1 MNKIKEILKSQ
12 RGQGVWEYMV
22 ILVGIGAVAYAVS
35 VGLKSGLVGNITEGG
50 KPGTDTTT
58 GQVVDK
64 IETIIDKAAG
74 NPNTGGT
81 GAETNPQ

>member
-1 MNKIKEILKSQ
+1 MKKIKEILKSQ

-35 VGLKSGLVGNITEGG
+35 VGLKSGLVGSTEGTT
-50 KPGTDTTT
+50 PGEDTTT
-58 GQVVDK
+58 GKVVKNIND
-64 IETIIDKAAG
+64 IIGKAAG

-81 GAETNPQ
+81 GGGTNPQ

>member
-1 MNKIKEILKSQ
+1 MKKIKEILKSQ

-35 VGLKSGLVGNITEGG
+35 VGLKSGLVGSEG
-50 KPGTDTTT
+50 TTLDENTTT
-58 GQVVDK
+58 GKVVNN

-81 GAETNPQ
+81 GGGTNPQQ

>member
-35 VGLKSGLVGNITEGG
+35 VGLKSGLVGSTEG
-50 KPGTDTTT
+50 TTLDQNTTT
-58 GQVVDK
+58 GKVVGK
-64 IETIIDKAAG
+64 IESIIDKAAG
-74 NPNTGGT
+74 TSGDGVTDGG
-81 GAETNPQ
+81 TNPQ

>member
-35 VGLKSGLVGNITEGG
+35 VGLKSGLVGTEGG
-50 KPGTDTTT
+50 IPGEDTTT
-58 GQVVDK
+58 GKVVGK
-64 IETIIDKAAG
+64 IESIIDKAAG
-74 NPNTGGT
+74 TSGDGVTDGG
-81 GAETNPQ
+81 TNPQ